1 MSKNINETIE
11 DWFQKSF
18 HNTRL
23 SADEGLM
30 NQVIA
35 AKENLKKLLT
45 PAEIKK
51 TSKEENK

>member
-1 MSKNINETIE
+1 MSKNIDEIIE

-35 AKENLKKLLT
+35 AKENLKKILA
-45 PAEIKK
+45 PAENKK
-51 TSKEENK
+51 TSKEEK

>member
-1 MSKNINETIE
+1 MSKDINEIIE

-35 AKENLKKLLT
+35 AKENLKKILA
-45 PAEIKK
+45 PAENKK
-51 TSKEENK
+51 TLKEENK